1 MTDQRDVTSRQILIK
16 IIPVIWLFANLNLR
30 KKMTKLLFVVTEDWY
45 FCSHRLSLAK
55 SIKEKGL
62 K

>member
-1 MTDQRDVTSRQILIK
+1 
-16 IIPVIWLFANLNLR
+16 
-30 KKMTKLLFVVTEDWY
+30 MTKLLFVVTEDWY